1 MAFKDKDSRFNM
13 GKFQG
18 VKAFFNI
25 KVSVDDE
32 QSFDGQKQTTLS
44 IFARQKVEIQYPLL
58 WQCLLIP
65 INKEINKKGHPLI
78 IYIVMEANSK
88 K

>member
-1 MAFKDKDSRFNM
+1 MDNLPLSPPSSFFLPKQVKQEALHSIVKEVNYKESMAFKDKDSRFNM

-32 QSFDGQKQTTLS
+32 
-44 IFARQKVEIQYPLL
+44 
-58 WQCLLIP
+58 
-65 INKEINKKGHPLI
+65 
-78 IYIVMEANSK
+78 
-88 K
+88 